1 MGEIINDAKE
11 LEGTNNEYIRNAIR
25 ETFPPKTD
33 PNFRPNGN
41 VSHIKY
47 QQQAQKLAD
56 ALYKDGSQKVTGALS
71 LMTRNREGAS
81 DNRLIGDILRNIVE
95 KTKITFYFLVDAA
108 IMLLNRF

>member
-56 ALYKDGSQKVTGALS
+56 ALYKDG
-71 LMTRNREGAS
+71 
-81 DNRLIGDILRNIVE
+81 VE
-95 KTKITFYFLVDAA
+95 KVKGAVSLITENEKEGFDD
-108 IMLLNRF
+108 RRC